1 MAAANYT
8 ECEDRVLAHEGSR
21 YTDGVHPYDP
31 GGPTRWGITLTDAR
45 LYWKPKATADDV
57 RNMPRVVAEDIYR
70 KHYWAPMRGDELP
83 AGVDDTVYDYG
94 INSGLG
100 RSGKVLRRVLG
111 LPDKD
116 WHVTDEVL
124 AALKLRDPV
133 KVISAICDER
143 MMYLRSLKIWPTY
156 RTGWTIRVREVRD
169 FSIALAGAPALKRA
183 PTPIPSSTMG
193 KGLPPPPTVA
203 KQVNVGVGGT
213 VATGSVVASVLA
225 GADVSTSASIFAAVA
240 AVVGIGHEA
249 LDRLH
254 RVRAE
259 TPMVGTE
266 IVSETMPQEET
277 HG

>member
-1 MAAANYT
+1 MVAANYL

-57 RNMPRVVAEDIYR
+57 RNMPRAVAEDIYR
-70 KHYWAPMRGDELP
+70 KHYWAPIRGDELP
-83 AGVDDTVYDYG
+83 PGIDDVVYDYG
-94 INSGLG
+94 INSGNG

-124 AALKLRDPV
+124 AALRGRDPV
-133 KVISAICDER
+133 KVINAICDER
-143 MMYLRSLKIWPTY
+143 MTYLRSLKIWPTY

-169 FSIALAGAPALKRA
+169 FSIALAGAPGLKRT
-183 PTPIPSSTMG
+183 PTLIPSSTMG

-225 GADVSTSASIFAAVA
+225 GADVSTSAAIFAGVA
-240 AVVGIGHEA
+240 SAVGIVHEV

-254 RVRAE
+254 LSRAE
-259 TPMVGTE
+259 TPMRLTE
-266 IVSETMPQEET
+266 LVPEEET
-277 HG
+277 ASV